1 MKKIYFFA
9 ALIFTSFIFSA
20 CSKDVLKPYD
30 DRIEG
35 DWTLIDVDR
44 IGFGGGPS
52 LDFAKG
58 YFHFDESG
66 KFEYRD
72 GSGGFYEGN
81 WDIRKEWMRGNCYT
95 EEDGNYSCN
104 DRYVRNLRIDAT
116 DFQTRDTK
124 SEFFD
129 ELKFTATNRF
139 RAIIYA
145 GTRTYIFRFKR
156 D

>member
-9 ALIFTSFIFSA
+9 ALIFTSLIFSG

-35 DWTLIDVDR
+35 DWTLTDVDR
-44 IGFGGGPS
+44 RGFGGSLS
-52 LDFAKG
+52 LDFTKG
-58 YFHFDESG
+58 YFHFDGSG
-66 KFEYRD
+66 RFEYRD
-72 GSGGFYEGN
+72 GSGGFYEGR
-81 WDIRKEWMRGNCYT
+81 WDIRKEWMLGKCYVDENGN
-95 EEDGNYSCN
+95 EDCD
-104 DRYVRNLRIDAT
+104 DRYVRNLKIDCT

-124 SEFFD
+124 AEFFD
-129 ELKFTATNRF
+129 EIRFTATNRF

-145 GTRTYIFRFKR
+145 GTSTYIFRFKR